1 MSLGTSVAG
10 RIKKQII
17 QKISALPSVAVV
29 YGYDK
34 LPITQFPVVFVK
46 TTGMDGEFWTSA
58 ENMRV
63 YTYKCLIL
71 WPIGQ
76 DLKGQTD
83 DRLQVADEN
92 LHQVVDEIINAV
104 DSDYVLGNYALVL
117 FVNAA
122 NFISQE
128 YEYEGGKA
136 YGAEITLE
144 VHSQYLV

>member
-1 MSLGTSVAG
+1 MTLGTSVAG
-10 RIKKQII
+10 RIKQ
-17 QKISALPSVAVV
+17 QVMNKIGACASVAVV
-29 YGYDK
+29 YGFDR
-34 LPITQFPVVFVK
+34 LPIEQFPAVFVK
-46 TTGMDGEFWTSA
+46 TTGMDGQFWTSA
-58 ENMRV
+58 ENMRI
-63 YTYKCLIL
+63 YTYRCTII
-71 WPIGQ
+71 WPLGQ
-76 DLKGQTD
+76 DLKSQTD

-92 LHQVVDEIINAV
+92 VHQVVDEIINAV
-104 DSDYVLGNYALVL
+104 DSDYELGNDALVL